1 MKKQKNDR
9 RSEEFN
15 TDPRNTSPRNAS
27 SVFNYSEVMNFSGQ
41 ITSSKDWQNGFYSEG
56 STRKD

>member
-9 RSEEFN
+9 GSEEFN

-27 SVFNYSEVMNFSGQ
+27 SVFNYSEVMDFSGQ
-41 ITSSKDWQNGFYSEG
+41 ITSSIRPVDRYEIVVNQI
-56 STRKD
+56 D